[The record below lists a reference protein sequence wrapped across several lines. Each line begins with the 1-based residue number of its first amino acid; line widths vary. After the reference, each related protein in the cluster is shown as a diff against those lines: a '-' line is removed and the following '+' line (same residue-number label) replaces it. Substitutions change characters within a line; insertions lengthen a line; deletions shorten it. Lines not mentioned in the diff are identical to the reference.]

1 MNKKRSSSIFIQN
14 SFFSTSS
21 NSASNTILKDHSVL
35 DKGDKQSC
43 TQHTTRFFSSSPS
56 LSPSPLDQVH
66 ESPEIAKL
74 VMEYARKRQT
84 SASLQTLMKTGR
96 GEFLH
101 KTFPTKTA
109 ASTSSDGTDN
119 NKNNKKDGK
128 IDFHNEEVENEGIEN
143 HSATDKVLIQVAGFL
158 RRELPIRLA
167 RRVVDLSRVPY
178 MHELNSVRQ
187 VKELYIHSFLELVNF
202 DKKIRNMEQE
212 EKFAKVLE
220 SIYERHAGVLV
231 QMARGAFELRKAIR
245 EGQISFDDSS
255 LQNKNNTHTSA
266 SQQKQQQQYYVNGKS
281 KHSHSTKKPVLEFE
295 QLDECHAFLDRF
307 YVSRIGIRVLIGQ
320 YLALRQKPV
329 ENYIGIICSK
339 TSPYQIV
346 KRAIEDATFMCTRR
360 YGDAPDVIIKGKL
373 DFTFPYLPTHLHYV
387 MLELLKNSMRATMD
401 WHYNEDFD
409 IDDIPPINV
418 VIAYG
423 NDHEDVVIKVSD
435 EGGGIQ
441 RSNMKKIWS
450 YLFTTADPKI
460 QEGMMTFNDE
470 VDHSVDSPLAGLG
483 YGLPISR
490 SYARYFGGDL
500 SIMSMEGYGTDAFV
514 HLTRL
519 GNTQEPLPT

>member
-1 MNKKRSSSIFIQN
+1 MAARRKATETCSRLFLSASSSLNNFRVEKYSINAITTRMNKKRSSSIFIQN
-14 SFFSTSS
+14 NFFSTSS
-21 NSASNTILKDHSVL
+21 SASSTILKDHSVL
-35 DKGDKQSC
+35 DRGDIIA
-43 TQHTTRFFSSSPS
+43 QHTTRFFSSSPS

-101 KTFPTKTA
+101 KTFPTTTA
-109 ASTSSDGTDN
+109 ASTSDDDSTDN
-119 NKNNKKDGK
+119 NKKDSK
-128 IDFHNEEVENEGIEN
+128 IDFLKGEVENEGIES

-220 SIYERHAGVLV
+220 SIYERHASVLV

-245 EGQISFDDSS
+245 EGQITFDDDSS
-255 LQNKNNTHTSA
+255 
-266 SQQKQQQQYYVNGKS
+266 SQKQQQYYVNGKS
-281 KHSHSTKKPVLEFE
+281 KHSLSTKKPVLEFE

-401 WHYNEDFD
+401 WHYNEDLD
-409 IDDIPPINV
+409 VDDIPPINV

-423 NDHEDVVIKVSD
+423 NDHEG
-435 EGGGIQ
+435 E
-441 RSNMKKIWS
+441 
-450 YLFTTADPKI
+450 
-460 QEGMMTFNDE
+460 
-470 VDHSVDSPLAGLG
+470 
-483 YGLPISR
+483 
-490 SYARYFGGDL
+490 
-500 SIMSMEGYGTDAFV
+500 
-514 HLTRL
+514 
-519 GNTQEPLPT
+519 